1 MLKKAMLKKA
11 LNKKGQ
17 ISIDA
22 VLAVMFLLIASTIIY
37 HTVYNTVDNI
47 KEVEIVDRVNTI
59 ADTFEN
65 YALTSYSKNVKITVK
80 LEPVGVRSYTI
91 YFGNKSIV
99 VNTTRTITF
108 IPNEEEDGV
117 SVDTSQISDGVS
129 NTGKNL
135 SKVINIT
142 YGNNEFYVQR
152 NISIKIN

>member
-1 MLKKAMLKKA
+1 MLKKA

-91 YFGNKSIV
+91 YFGNRSIV
-99 VNTTRTITF
+99 VNTTRTVTF
-108 IPNEEEDGV
+108 IPNEDGV

-129 NTGKNL
+129 NTGLNL
-135 SKVINIT
+135 DKVINIT

>member
-1 MLKKAMLKKA
+1 MLKKA

-22 VLAVMFLLIASTIIY
+22 VLAVMFLLIVSTVIY
-37 HTVYNTVDNI
+37 YNVYNTVDNI

-65 YALTSYSKNVKITVK
+65 YALTSYSKNVRITVK
-80 LEPVGVRSYTI
+80 LEPVGVRNYTI

-99 VNTTRTITF
+99 VNTTRIITF
-108 IPNEEEDGV
+108 IPNEDGV
-117 SVDTSQISDGVS
+117 SVDTSKISDGVS

-142 YGNNEFYVQR
+142 YGNNEFYIQR
-152 NISIKIN
+152 NISINISG